1 LQVISP
7 ISQTGRTLSTL
18 HVAAVIKACT
28 PHMPRDAP
36 PLDNPSVP
44 SSPHVR
50 LYIPADPV
58 VVSDLDDAAQSQKA
72 DGSAG
77 GARSVAD
84 ELEGLAREHQ
94 LRPGGEHDQDAASAL
109 PRVAGPTGHAV
120 PLARR
125 VEVLRRLEASM
136 RDNGM
141 RHTTL
146 TLATLL
152 RAWAAMGARAEVRA
166 AWRRHVIDGGVAP
179 DSTAASLAAAA
190 WWREIVRLT
199 EDDLPLHAGMVGE
212 HIRDALEADDSGNNG
227 NGNAGNN
234 GNGSGNNGIG
244 SGNNGIGSDNGNNG
258 IGSDNKTN
266 GPMAS
271 RTAQHRGH
279 RLWRAR
285 GDWPTASALHRELLR
300 HHRFVAELHPRMRLR
315 RAYFIML
322 LDSCARFG
330 DAAGAR
336 ALLAEMR
343 AHGVLPCAAA
353 LALAARALADRL
365 CLEEARALRT

>member
-1 LQVISP
+1 LQVPSLF
-7 ISQTGRTLSTL
+7 SQTGRTLSTL

-58 VVSDLDDAAQSQKA
+58 VVSDLGDVAQSQKA
-72 DGSAG
+72 DGSSAG

-94 LRPGGEHDQDAASAL
+94 LRPGGEHDQDAASTL
-109 PRVAGPTGHAV
+109 PRVAGPAGHAV

-212 HIRDALEADDSGNNG
+212 HIRDALEADDNGNNG

-234 GNGSGNNGIG
+234 GNGNAGNNGNG
-244 SGNNGIGSDNGNNG
+244 NGNNDNGNGNG
-258 IGSDNKTN
+258 NN
-266 GPMAS
+266 NHGPMAS

-300 HHRFVAELHPRMRLR
+300 HHRIVAELHPRMRLR

-343 AHGVLPCAAA
+343 AHAVLPCAAA